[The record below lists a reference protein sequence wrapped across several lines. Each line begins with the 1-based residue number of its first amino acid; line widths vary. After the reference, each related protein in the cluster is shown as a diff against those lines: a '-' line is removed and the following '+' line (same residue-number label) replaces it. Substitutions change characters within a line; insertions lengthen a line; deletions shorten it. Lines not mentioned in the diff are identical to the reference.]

1 MVVRKPLSRKIFSR
15 KGTFMTTKKDQY
27 KEATN
32 FFGTERMAQLESV
45 LKEQSKKTK
54 KQLYTNKVFWHL
66 KVISITSLLVY
77 SFSATA
83 FIINNHVTQ
92 KQNPEIS
99 STPTLITEVKTT
111 LIKAD
116 PIKTNTSPK
125 QDSIVKIKVK
135 KGDSLSS
142 IAERIIKSNGL
153 KNSYENREVVMGELI
168 SKNSSLQEKQS
179 IRYGLT
185 LMSLS
190 QSEVKQICN
199 N

>member
-1 MVVRKPLSRKIFSR
+1 
-15 KGTFMTTKKDQY
+15 MTTKKDQY

>member
-1 MVVRKPLSRKIFSR
+1 
-15 KGTFMTTKKDQY
+15 MTIKKDQY
-27 KEATN
+27 KEATS

-45 LKEQSKKTK
+45 LKEQSKKNK
-54 KQLYTNKVFWHL
+54 KQLYTNKMFWHL

-83 FIINNHVTQ
+83 FIINNRVVR
-92 KQNPEIS
+92 KQNPEIA
-99 STPTLITEVKTT
+99 STPTLKPDVKAT
-111 LIKAD
+111 LIKID
-116 PIKTNTSPK
+116 PIKTNNLPK
-125 QDSIVKIKVK
+125 QETIVKIKVK

-153 KNSYENREVVMGELI
+153 KNTYENREVVMGELI
-168 SKNSSLQEKQS
+168 SKNSNLQEKQS
-179 IRYGLT
+179 VKYGWT